1 MFMFLRLIPLPL
13 LILFFLALPSH
24 ALPFSIGDRLQIT
37 IPEGKE
43 FSGSYVVDQQGS
55 LEIPYLGNFPVS
67 GLEPEEATQQ
77 LAEAFVQKGLFR
89 RDFIKVNLQVLAW
102 APVEV
107 NVQGAVFQTGK
118 TVINSRPEVSDGK
131 QNNIPPGD
139 AALKR
144 HLSEAI
150 QSMGGVTP
158 NADLTQVRLIRNHS
172 EQILDLTGALTGA
185 PFQDPILIAGDTII
199 VPKTK
204 LFQAHLVHPSSIT
217 PPGIKIFISNLT
229 SPADSNANAGVGAGQ
244 SGGISMAYGSRFSQA
259 IVAGNCSGGTRN
271 VNAQRSAI
279 LVQTDLLTGKT
290 KTLDRP
296 IEEIL
301 RSSDDANNP
310 SLMPNDGVACYD
322 STVTE
327 VRDLFRALS
336 DILNPFTFLFGNG
349 LFNKK

>member
-13 LILFFLALPSH
+13 LVLFFLALPSH

-43 FSGSYVVDQQGS
+43 FSGSYVVDQQGN

-67 GLEPEEATQQ
+67 GLELEEATQQ
-77 LAEAFVQKGLFR
+77 LTQAFVQKGLFR
-89 RDFIKVNLQVLAW
+89 RDFIKVNIQVLAW

-118 TVINSRPEVSDGK
+118 TVINSRPDVSDGK

-150 QSMGGVTP
+150 QSVGGVTP
-158 NADLTQVRLIRNHS
+158 NADLTQVRLIRNRS
-172 EQILDLTGALTGA
+172 EQTFDLTGALTGE
-185 PFQDPILIAGDTII
+185 PFQDPPLIAGDTII

-204 LFQAHLVHPSSIT
+204 LFQAHLVRPSSIT
-217 PPGIKIFISNLT
+217 PPGIKVFISNLT
-229 SPADSNANAGVGAGQ
+229 TPANSNSSAGVGSQ

-259 IVAGNCSGGTRN
+259 VVAGNCAGGTRGI
-271 VNAQRSAI
+271 NAERSAI
-279 LVQTDLLTGKT
+279 LIQTDQLTGKT

-296 IEEIL
+296 VETIL
-301 RSSDDANNP
+301 HKSNDEDNP
-310 SLMPNDGVACYD
+310 LLMPNDGVACYD
-322 STVTE
+322 SSTTE
-327 VRDLFRALS
+327 ARDLFRTLA
-336 DILNPFTFLFGNG
+336 DVLNPFTLLFGNG
-349 LFNKK
+349 LFNKR